1 MPAQRVVGFTYM
13 TVDYE
18 QARMRCVLVAIGCDA
33 KNMEASGQSVRV
45 IASQPHIPAMKQ
57 LRSSSFRYV
66 SESNKG
72 FTLVELLTVIAIIGI
87 LAGILIPVVG
97 KVRASAQKTE
107 CSSRLRQVSIA
118 WLMFFADNKQSLMN
132 TYKKPDGDVAI
143 DYNPTH
149 IHLGH
154 SLYLGAPV
162 KTAHAEVEVSPLA
175 LTPEFKAKFAVT
187 TAQNK
192 AYYTTTSYWHNPSI
206 WRATRRANDL
216 NALSENFGEF
226 TQLAPARAAMLGVI
240 ERQFLQNSGGLSY
253 LWDWTPERFE
263 FYGGDNTFFAFF
275 DGHVETIKRAEL
287 PARWACA
294 PVN

>member
-1 MPAQRVVGFTYM
+1 
-13 TVDYE
+13 
-18 QARMRCVLVAIGCDA
+18 
-33 KNMEASGQSVRV
+33 
-45 IASQPHIPAMKQ
+45 MKQ
-57 LRSSSFRYV
+57 PCLSSSRLV
-66 SESNKG
+66 RGSAKG
-72 FTLVELLTVIAIIGI
+72 FTLVELLTVIAIIAI

-97 KVRASAQKTE
+97 KIRESAQKTE
-107 CSSRLRQVSIA
+107 CSSRLRQVSVA
-118 WLMFFADNKQSLMN
+118 WLMFFTDNKQSLMN
-132 TYKKPDGDVAI
+132 TSTNPNGEVI
-143 DYNPTH
+143 INYNPYH
-149 IHLGH
+149 INLGH

-162 KTAHAEVEVSPLA
+162 KTAHAEVEVSPLV
-175 LTPEFKAKFAVT
+175 LTSEFKAKFAVT

-240 ERQFLQNSGGLSY
+240 DREFLQNSGGFSY

-263 FYGGDNTFFAFF
+263 FYKGENTFLAFF
-275 DGHVETIKRAEL
+275 DGHVESIKRAEL